1 MKCIVIDD
9 EPLAREGI
17 KQYVDEI
24 SDLQLIGS
32 FKSAMN
38 AGSFLQ
44 EQKVDLMFLDI
55 QMPGVTGPEFLK
67 TLQSK
72 PLTIMTTAYTD
83 YAIESF
89 ELDVVDYLLKPIRL
103 ARFIKA
109 VNKAKEL
116 FELYQRPH
124 EVEKIENDFIY
135 VKADRKFVKIFYNE
149 INYIKG
155 LKDYVSIHTNDK
167 KIITAMNVKTILS
180 HLPKN
185 IFYRVNKSYIIN
197 IDKID
202 TVETDFVNIIGEE
215 IPIGHTYKDAFI
227 NDVIKGKLIKR

>member
-1 MKCIVIDD
+1 MNCIIIDD

-17 KQYVDEI
+17 KQYIDGV
-24 SDLQLIGS
+24 SDLDLIGS
-32 FKSAMN
+32 FKSALE
-38 AGSFLQ
+38 AGNFLQ
-44 EQKVDLMFLDI
+44 SNAVDLMFLDI
-55 QMPGVTGPEFLK
+55 QMPGITGTEFLK
-67 TLQSK
+67 TLQIK

-103 ARFIKA
+103 ARFMKA

-116 FELYQRPH
+116 FDLYQNPH
-124 EVEKIENDFIY
+124 EVEKIEDDFIY
-135 VKADRKFVKIFYNE
+135 VKADRKFVKIFYKE

-180 HLPKN
+180 HLPDK

-202 TVETDFVNIIGEE
+202 TVETDFVNLGGEE
-215 IPIGHTYKDAFI
+215 IPIGQSYKEAFLK
-227 NDVIKGKLIKR
+227 DVIKGKLIKR

>member
-1 MKCIVIDD
+1 MKCIIIDD

-17 KQYVDEI
+17 KQYIEEVSEL
-24 SDLQLIGS
+24 SLIGS
-32 FKSAMN
+32 FKSAIE

-44 EQKVDLMFLDI
+44 SEKVDLMFLDI
-55 QMPGVTGPEFLK
+55 QMPGITGTEFLK
-67 TLQSK
+67 TLQSQ

-103 ARFIKA
+103 ARFMKA

-124 EVEKIENDFIY
+124 EVEKIADDFIY
-135 VKADRKFVKIFYNE
+135 VKADRKFVKIFYQE

-155 LKDYVSIHTNDK
+155 LKDYVSIHTANK

-180 HLPKN
+180 HLPKK

-202 TVETDFVNIIGEE
+202 TVETDFVNIVGEE
-215 IPIGHTYKDAFI
+215 IPIGHTYKEAFLK
-227 NDVIKGKLIKR
+227 DVIKGKLIKR